1 MPVTKREAH
10 YGSPKEL
17 INYILDEK
25 HDGEK
30 VGQVSSIN
38 CNPETALL
46 EFRDIQRKYN
56 MKGSR
61 VAYHI
66 IQSFSP
72 KDDITE
78 EQANEIGK
86 RLCEELYPDYQCII
100 STHVDKGHIHNHIC
114 LNAISL
120 DGKKLEDRLSNEKEG
135 LYGLSDTSDKIA
147 AEYGCFIM
155 PRKTYMKSKTK
166 DYYHQYKEQSW
177 KEKIKE
183 DIEGVLPKCD
193 SLEEFF
199 DELAIAG
206 YKVRRGKNLS
216 VKCLE
221 MERFA
226 RLNTIHPSLST
237 NSLYT
242 YFKNKDNINL
252 SGINFKENTFN
263 IDMLSKIIES
273 KTAIEKSSIQT
284 EGKKYSEYQKTR
296 YQEIKRF
303 YTLKQQL
310 EYLDKYNIRSFDDI
324 EKQIEFKRSEIKSK
338 NITLKK
344 NKEEY
349 DAILEK
355 TEKAQDYIRF
365 YKVYEYAKSYQEQDP
380 KYVMPKEVEI
390 FLNLQNEL
398 QINSLDEA
406 RSLVKSTRQERID
419 INKTKKEILDL
430 QRELNHLDT
439 IKEEKLIQSGLFI
452 HNIKFGGN
460 HIDYKKSKDDMYCII
475 LPYTKERMYIPKKY
489 TAFNEK
495 YQYYTL
501 FLVDDK
507 EYELYDENR
516 NDWFKGYFYKEKKL
530 RAIPISERKRYYK
543 EYNEE
548 NILVRICGKD
558 KEGRYQGI
566 CY

>member
-25 HDGEK
+25 HNGEK

-46 EFRDIQRKYN
+46 EFKDIQRKYN
-56 MKGSR
+56 MKGTR

-86 RLCEELYPDYQCII
+86 RLCEELYPDYQCVI
-100 STHVDKGHIHNHIC
+100 STHIDKGHIHNHIC

-155 PRKTYMKSKTK
+155 PKKTYLKSKTK
-166 DYYHQYKEQSW
+166 DYYHQYKEQTW

-183 DIEGVLPKCD
+183 DIEGILPKCD
-193 SLEEFF
+193 SLEEFL
-199 DELAIAG
+199 DELSIAG
-206 YKVRRGKNLS
+206 YEVRRGKNLS
-216 VKCLE
+216 VKCLG

-226 RLNTIHPSLST
+226 RLNTIHPNLST
-237 NSLYT
+237 NSLYS

-252 SGINFKENTFN
+252 SEINIKENNFN
-263 IDMLSKIIES
+263 IDMLSKIVES

-284 EGKKYSEYQKTR
+284 EGRKYSEYQKTR

-303 YTLKQQL
+303 YNLKQQL

-349 DAILEK
+349 DAILER
-355 TEKAQDYIRF
+355 TEKAQDYIRL
-365 YKVYEYAKSYQEQDP
+365 YKVYEYAKSYQEQDS

-406 RSLVKSTRQERID
+406 RSLIKSTRQERID

-452 HNIKFGGN
+452 YNIKFSGN
-460 HIDYKKSKDDMYCII
+460 HIDYKKSKDDIYCII
-475 LPYTKERMYIPKKY
+475 LPYTKEKIYIPKKY
-489 TAFNEK
+489 TTFNEK

-507 EYELYDENR
+507 EYELYDEND
-516 NDWFKGYFYKEKKL
+516 NKIQSITGKDLEEHVMEKK
-530 RAIPISERKRYYK
+530 K
-543 EYNEE
+543 E
-548 NILVRICGKD
+548 ID
-558 KEGRYQGI
+558 KLYS
-566 CY
+566 Y

>member
-30 VGQVSSIN
+30 VGQVSSLN

-56 MKGSR
+56 MKGTR

-100 STHVDKGHIHNHIC
+100 STHIDKGHIHNHIC
-114 LNAISL
+114 LNAISM

-155 PRKTYMKSKTK
+155 PRKTYLKSKTK

-183 DIEGVLPKCD
+183 DIEGILPKCD
-193 SLEEFF
+193 SLDEFL
-199 DELAIAG
+199 DELSIAG
-206 YKVRRGKNLS
+206 YEVRRGKNLS
-216 VKCLE
+216 VKCLG

-237 NSLYT
+237 NSLYS
-242 YFKNKDNINL
+242 YFKNKDNIDL
-252 SGINFKENTFN
+252 SEINIQENNFN

-303 YTLKQQL
+303 YSLKQQL
-310 EYLDKYNIRSFDDI
+310 EFLDKYNIKSFDDI

-344 NKEEY
+344 NKKEY
-349 DAILEK
+349 DEILEK
-355 TEKAQDYIRF
+355 TEKAQDYIRL

-380 KYVMPKEVEI
+380 KYIMPKEVEI

-406 RSLVKSTRQERID
+406 RSLIKSTRQDRID

-439 IKEEKLIQSGLFI
+439 IKEEKLIQSGLYI

-460 HIDYKKSKDDMYCII
+460 HIDYKKSKDDTYCII
-475 LPYTKERMYIPKKY
+475 LPYTKEKMFIPKKY

-507 EYELYDENR
+507 EYELYDEN
-516 NDWFKGYFYKEKKL
+516 NNKIQSITGKGLEEYVLEKK
-530 RAIPISERKRYYK
+530 K
-543 EYNEE
+543 E
-548 NILVRICGKD
+548 ID
-558 KEGRYQGI
+558 KLYS
-566 CY
+566 Y

>member
-120 DGKKLEDRLSNEKEG
+120 DGKKLKDRLSNEKEG

-216 VKCLE
+216 VKCLG

-355 TEKAQDYIRF
+355 TEKAQDYIRL
-365 YKVYEYAKSYQEQDP
+365 YKVYEYAKSYQEQNP

-406 RSLVKSTRQERID
+406 RCLVKSTRQERID

-507 EYELYDENR
+507 EYELYDEN
-516 NDWFKGYFYKEKKL
+516 N
-530 RAIPISERKRYYK
+530 
-543 EYNEE
+543 
-548 NILVRICGKD
+548 NIIQSITGKD
-558 KEGRYQGI
+558 LEEHVLTKKKEIDKLYS
-566 CY
+566 Y

>member
-100 STHVDKGHIHNHIC
+100 STHIDKGHIHNHIC

-155 PRKTYMKSKTK
+155 PRKTYLKSKTK

-183 DIEGVLPKCD
+183 DIEGILPKCD
-193 SLEEFF
+193 SLEEFL
-199 DELAIAG
+199 DELSIAG
-206 YKVRRGKNLS
+206 YEVRRGKNLS
-216 VKCLE
+216 VKCLG
-221 MERFA
+221 MERFT
-226 RLNTIHPSLST
+226 RLNTIHPNLST
-237 NSLYT
+237 NSLYS

-252 SGINFKENTFN
+252 SEINIKENNFN

-355 TEKAQDYIRF
+355 TEKAQDYIRL

-406 RSLVKSTRQERID
+406 RSLIKSTRQERID

-507 EYELYDENR
+507 EYELYNEN
-516 NDWFKGYFYKEKKL
+516 NNKIQNITGKDLEEHVLEKK
-530 RAIPISERKRYYK
+530 K
-543 EYNEE
+543 E
-548 NILVRICGKD
+548 ID
-558 KEGRYQGI
+558 KLYS
-566 CY
+566 Y

>member
-46 EFRDIQRKYN
+46 EFKDIQRKYN
-56 MKGSR
+56 MKGTR

-100 STHVDKGHIHNHIC
+100 STHIDKGHIHNHIC

-155 PRKTYMKSKTK
+155 PRKTYLKSKTK

-183 DIEGVLPKCD
+183 DIEGILPKCD
-193 SLEEFF
+193 SLEEFL
-199 DELAIAG
+199 DELSIAG
-206 YKVRRGKNLS
+206 YEVRRGKNLS
-216 VKCLE
+216 VKCLG

-237 NSLYT
+237 NSLYS

-252 SGINFKENTFN
+252 SEINIKENNFN

-284 EGKKYSEYQKTR
+284 EGRKYSEYQKTR

-303 YTLKQQL
+303 YNLKQQL

-324 EKQIEFKRSEIKSK
+324 EKQIELKRSEIKTK

-344 NKEEY
+344 NKKKY
-349 DAILEK
+349 DAILER
-355 TEKAQDYIRF
+355 TEKAQDYIRL
-365 YKVYEYAKSYQEQDP
+365 YKAYEYARSYQEQDP

-390 FLNLQNEL
+390 FLDLQNEL

-406 RSLVKSTRQERID
+406 RSLIKSTRQERID

-452 HNIKFGGN
+452 YNIKFGGN
-460 HIDYKKSKDDMYCII
+460 HIDYKKSKDDIYCII
-475 LPYTKERMYIPKKY
+475 LPYTKERIYIPKKY
-489 TAFNEK
+489 TTFNEK

-507 EYELYDENR
+507 EYELYDEND
-516 NDWFKGYFYKEKKL
+516 NKIQSITGKDLEEHVIEKK
-530 RAIPISERKRYYK
+530 K
-543 EYNEE
+543 E
-548 NILVRICGKD
+548 ID
-558 KEGRYQGI
+558 KLYS
-566 CY
+566 Y

>member
-72 KDDITE
+72 KDNITE

-100 STHVDKGHIHNHIC
+100 STHIDKGHIHNHIC

-120 DGKKLEDRLSNEKEG
+120 DGRKLEDRLSNEKEG

-155 PRKTYMKSKTK
+155 PRKTYLKSKTK

-183 DIEGVLPKCD
+183 DIEGILPKCD
-193 SLEEFF
+193 SIDEFL
-199 DELAIAG
+199 DELSIAG

-216 VKCLE
+216 VKCLG

-226 RLNTIHPSLST
+226 RLNTIHSSLST
-237 NSLYT
+237 SNLYI
-242 YFKNKDNINL
+242 YFKNKNHINL
-252 SGINFKENTFN
+252 SEINIKENNSN
-263 IDMLSKIIES
+263 IDMLSKVIES
-273 KTAIEKSSIQT
+273 KTAIEKSNIQT

-296 YQEIKRF
+296 YREIKRF
-303 YTLKQQL
+303 YSLKQQL

-344 NKEEY
+344 NKKEY
-349 DAILEK
+349 NAILEK
-355 TEKAQDYIRF
+355 TEKAQDYIRL
-365 YKVYEYAKSYQEQDP
+365 YKVYEYAKSYKEQDP
-380 KYVMPKEVEI
+380 KYIMPKEVEI
-390 FLNLQNEL
+390 FLKLQDEL
-398 QINSLDEA
+398 QITTLDEA
-406 RSLVKSTRQERID
+406 RNLIKSTRQERID

-439 IKEEKLIQSGLFI
+439 IKKEKLSKSGLCI

-460 HIDYKKSKDDMYCII
+460 HIDYKNSKDDEYCII
-475 LPYTKERMYIPKKY
+475 LPYTKEKMYIPKKY

-495 YQYYTL
+495 YNYYTL
-501 FLVDDK
+501 YLVDDK
-507 EYELYDENR
+507 EYELYDEN
-516 NDWFKGYFYKEKKL
+516 NNKIQNITGKELADHVLEKK
-530 RAIPISERKRYYK
+530 K
-543 EYNEE
+543 E
-548 NILVRICGKD
+548 ID
-558 KEGRYQGI
+558 KLYS
-566 CY
+566 Y

>member
-100 STHVDKGHIHNHIC
+100 STHIDKGHIHNHIC

-155 PRKTYMKSKTK
+155 PRKTYLKSKTK

-183 DIEGVLPKCD
+183 DIEGILPKCD
-193 SLEEFF
+193 SLEEFL
-199 DELAIAG
+199 DELSIAG
-206 YKVRRGKNLS
+206 YEVRRGKNLS
-216 VKCLE
+216 VKCLG

-226 RLNTIHPSLST
+226 RLNTIHSSLST
-237 NSLYT
+237 SILYK

-252 SGINFKENTFN
+252 TEIDFDENNFNV
-263 IDMLSKIIES
+263 DMLSKIVES

-284 EGKKYSEYQKTR
+284 EGRKYSEYQKTR

-303 YTLKQQL
+303 YNLKQQL
-310 EYLDKYNIRSFDDI
+310 EYLDKYNIKSFDDI

-344 NKEEY
+344 NKKKY
-349 DAILEK
+349 DAILER
-355 TEKAQDYIRF
+355 TEKAQDYIRL
-365 YKVYEYAKSYQEQDP
+365 YKVYEYARSYQEQDP

-390 FLNLQNEL
+390 FLDLQNEL

-406 RSLVKSTRQERID
+406 RSLIKSTRQERID

-452 HNIKFGGN
+452 YNIKFGGN
-460 HIDYKKSKDDMYCII
+460 HIDYKKSKDDIYCII
-475 LPYTKERMYIPKKY
+475 LPYTKERIYIPKKY
-489 TAFNEK
+489 TTFNEK

-507 EYELYDENR
+507 EYELYDEND
-516 NDWFKGYFYKEKKL
+516 NKIQSITGKDLEEHVMEKK
-530 RAIPISERKRYYK
+530 K
-543 EYNEE
+543 E
-548 NILVRICGKD
+548 ID
-558 KEGRYQGI
+558 KLYS
-566 CY
+566 Y

>member
-38 CNPETALL
+38 CNAETALL
-46 EFRDIQRKYN
+46 EFKDIQRKYN

-72 KDDITE
+72 KDNITE

-86 RLCEELYPDYQCII
+86 RLCEELYPDFQCII
-100 STHVDKGHIHNHIC
+100 STHIDKGHIHNHIC

-120 DGKKLEDRLSNEKEG
+120 DGRKLEDRLANEKEG

-166 DYYHQYKEQSW
+166 DYYHQYKEQGW

-183 DIEGVLPKCD
+183 DIEGILPKCD
-193 SLEEFF
+193 SLDEFL
-199 DELAIAG
+199 DELSING
-206 YKVRRGKNLS
+206 YEVRRGKNLS
-216 VKCLE
+216 VKCLG

-226 RLNTIHPSLST
+226 RLNTIHPSLSIS
-237 NSLYT
+237 NLYS
-242 YFKNKDNINL
+242 YFKNKDKINL
-252 SGINFKENTFN
+252 NEIDYDETNFN

-303 YTLKQQL
+303 YNLKQQL
-310 EYLDKYNIRSFDDI
+310 EYLDKYDIRSFDDI
-324 EKQIEFKRSEIKSK
+324 ENQINLKRSQIKSK

-344 NKEEY
+344 NKKEY
-349 DAILEK
+349 DAIVEK
-355 TEKAQDYIRF
+355 TEKAQDYIRL
-365 YKVYEYAKSYQEQDP
+365 YKVYEYAKSYKEQDS

-390 FLNLQNEL
+390 FLNLQEEL
-398 QINSLDEA
+398 KISSIDEA
-406 RSLVKSTRQERID
+406 RNLIKSSRQERIE

-439 IKEEKLIQSGLFI
+439 IKEEKLSKSGLFI

-460 HIDYKKSKDDMYCII
+460 HIDYKNSKDDEYCII
-475 LPYTKERMYIPKKY
+475 LPYTKEKMYIPKKY

-501 FLVDDK
+501 YLVDDK
-507 EYELYDENR
+507 EYELYDEN
-516 NDWFKGYFYKEKKL
+516 NNKIQSITGKELENHVLEKK
-530 RAIPISERKRYYK
+530 K
-543 EYNEE
+543 E
-548 NILVRICGKD
+548 ID
-558 KEGRYQGI
+558 KLYS
-566 CY
+566 Y

>member
-25 HDGEK
+25 HNGEK

-46 EFRDIQRKYN
+46 EFKDIQRKYN
-56 MKGSR
+56 MKGTR

-100 STHVDKGHIHNHIC
+100 STHIDKGHIHNHIC

-155 PRKTYMKSKTK
+155 SRKTYLKSKTK

-183 DIEGVLPKCD
+183 DIEGILPKCD
-193 SLEEFF
+193 SLEEFL
-199 DELAIAG
+199 DELSIAG
-206 YKVRRGKNLS
+206 YEVRRGKNLS
-216 VKCLE
+216 VKCLG

-226 RLNTIHPSLST
+226 RLNTIHPNLST
-237 NSLYT
+237 NSLYS

-252 SGINFKENTFN
+252 SEINIKENNFN
-263 IDMLSKIIES
+263 IEMLSKIVES

-284 EGKKYSEYQKTR
+284 EGRKYSEYQKTR

-303 YTLKQQL
+303 YNLKQQL
-310 EYLDKYNIRSFDDI
+310 EYLDKYNIKSFDDI

-344 NKEEY
+344 NKKKY
-349 DAILEK
+349 DAILER
-355 TEKAQDYIRF
+355 TEKAQDYIRL
-365 YKVYEYAKSYQEQDP
+365 YKVYEYARSYQEQDP

-390 FLNLQNEL
+390 FLDLQNEL

-406 RSLVKSTRQERID
+406 RSLIKSTRQERID

-452 HNIKFGGN
+452 YNIKFGGN
-460 HIDYKKSKDDMYCII
+460 HIDYKKSKDDIYCII
-475 LPYTKERMYIPKKY
+475 LPYTKERIYIPKKY
-489 TAFNEK
+489 TTFN
-495 YQYYTL
+495 
-501 FLVDDK
+501 
-507 EYELYDENR
+507 
-516 NDWFKGYFYKEKKL
+516 
-530 RAIPISERKRYYK
+530 
-543 EYNEE
+543 
-548 NILVRICGKD
+548 
-558 KEGRYQGI
+558 
-566 CY
+566 

>member
-25 HDGEK
+25 HNGEK

-46 EFRDIQRKYN
+46 EFKDIQRKYN
-56 MKGSR
+56 MKGTR

-66 IQSFSP
+66 IQSFSL

-100 STHVDKGHIHNHIC
+100 STHIDKGHIHNHIC

-155 PRKTYMKSKTK
+155 PRKTYLKSKTK

-183 DIEGVLPKCD
+183 DIEGILPKCD
-193 SLEEFF
+193 SLEEFL
-199 DELAIAG
+199 DELSIAG
-206 YKVRRGKNLS
+206 YEVRRGKNLS
-216 VKCLE
+216 VKCLG

-237 NSLYT
+237 NSLYS

-252 SGINFKENTFN
+252 SEINIKENNFN

-273 KTAIEKSSIQT
+273 KTAIEKSSTQT

-303 YTLKQQL
+303 YSLKQQL
-310 EYLDKYNIRSFDDI
+310 EYLDKYNIKSFDDI

-344 NKEEY
+344 NKKKY
-349 DAILEK
+349 DAILER

-365 YKVYEYAKSYQEQDP
+365 YKVYEYARSYQEQDP

-390 FLNLQNEL
+390 FLDLQNEL

-406 RSLVKSTRQERID
+406 RSLIKSTRQERID

-452 HNIKFGGN
+452 YNIKFGGN
-460 HIDYKKSKDDMYCII
+460 HIDYKKSKDDIYCII
-475 LPYTKERMYIPKKY
+475 LPYTKERIYIPKKY
-489 TAFNEK
+489 TTFNEK

-507 EYELYDENR
+507 EYELYDEND
-516 NDWFKGYFYKEKKL
+516 NKIQSITGKDLEEHVMEKK
-530 RAIPISERKRYYK
+530 K
-543 EYNEE
+543 E
-548 NILVRICGKD
+548 ID
-558 KEGRYQGI
+558 KLYS
-566 CY
+566 Y